1 MVVVVVRVR
10 ERTIGVAGVGIES
23 VAEEH
28 CADSELNP
36 AIPFILRSCSLNC
49 ELGGGDFG
57 FSAGLSHP
65 LAKKLSGQT
74 AIVVQSPPSPS
85 ASQSSSISSR

>member
-65 LAKKLSGQT
+65 PSKKAFGAKGNRR
-74 AIVVQSPPSPS
+74 PE
-85 ASQSSSISSR
+85 SSFSISLAIFLNF